1 MPFDNNSA
9 PGLEARLRREI
20 RGEILFDRFSRG
32 RYATDASIYQI
43 EPLGVVIPKGRE
55 DAATAIAIAREEGVP
70 VLPRGAGTSQC
81 GQTVARALVLDC
93 SRHMDRIV
101 SVDVAARRVRVE
113 PGVVLDRLNRAL
125 RPHRLFFP
133 VDPSTAS
140 RATIGGM
147 TANNSCG
154 SRSLRYGN
162 MVHNVRGIDALLA
175 DGTTGWFGEVPGN
188 FAADSKDDDQ
198 AMPERYRDLVRRM
211 RALHR
216 READE
221 IKARFPQVLR
231 RVGGYNIDSID
242 DGGHN
247 MARLLVGSEGT
258 LAFFNEIELELQP
271 IPAHRVLG
279 ICHFPSFYSAMAATR
294 RIVELGPSA
303 VELVDRTMIELSRDI
318 PMFRAVVDRFVQ
330 GEPAAVLLTE
340 FAGDDPADNLRRLK
354 ALGELMGDLGLPGAV
369 VEAVDPAFQAA
380 VWEVR
385 AQGLNIMM
393 SMKGDG
399 KPISFLED
407 CAVRLEDLA
416 DYTERLT
423 RIFEKHGTYGTWYA
437 HASVGCLHVRPVL
450 NVKQELE
457 VKKMRAIAE
466 EAFAMVR
473 EYKGSHSGEHGDGLV
488 RSEFHEAMFGSRL
501 VRAFEE
507 VKDAFDPEG
516 LFNPGKIV
524 RPSKMD
530 DRSLF
535 RYRPDYRPLPLA
547 TALDWSEWGGFAGAV
562 EMCNN
567 NGACR
572 ARDAAVMCPSFR
584 ATGDEQHL
592 TRGRANTLRLALSGQ
607 LGPDALVGEDMR
619 ETMDLCISCK
629 GCRRECPT
637 GVDMARMK
645 IEFLHHYRRGRRL
658 SARDRLIAYLPRYAP
673 WATHLAPLLNLRNRA
688 PALARLGERW
698 FGLSAARKLP
708 QWSRR
713 PYRSAASRHP
723 NPPPLAGVGPHPN
736 PPPLAGEGR
745 EGVYDG
751 RDVVLLVD
759 TFNRW
764 FEPENARAAERV
776 LTRAGYRVLSPDP
789 GRGRPLCCGRTFL
802 AAGLVDEARIEAQR
816 MVDALAPHVA
826 AGAPIVGLEPSCL
839 LTLRDEYPALLPGAA
854 AKALAAHA
862 QLFEEFVDTERAAG
876 RFRLALAPMP
886 GRTALLHGH
895 CHQKAFATIGA
906 AVKALQLIPELEVE
920 TFDSTCCGMAGAFG
934 YEAEHHA
941 MSLQIGE
948 LGVLP
953 RMRAAPSDTLLAAC
967 GTSCRH
973 QIADGAGRDARHIVR
988 LLDDASIPNS
998 GGS

>member
-1 MPFDNNSA
+1 MPFDNPAGSR
-9 PGLEARLRREI
+9 LEQRLRRET
-20 RGEILFDRFSRG
+20 RGEVLFDAFSRG
-32 RYATDASIYQI
+32 RYSTDASIYQI
-43 EPLGVVIPKGRE
+43 EPLGVVVPQSRE
-55 DAATAIAIAREEGVP
+55 DAAAAIAIAREEGVP
-70 VLPRGAGTSQC
+70 VLPRGGGTSQC
-81 GQTVARALVLDC
+81 GQTVARALVIDC
-93 SRHMDRIV
+93 SKYLDRVIA
-101 SVDVAARRVRVE
+101 VDAEGRRARVE
-113 PGVVLDRLNRAL
+113 PGVVLDRLNRLL
-125 RPHRLFFP
+125 RKDKLFFP

-175 DGTTGWFGEVPGN
+175 DGTAAWFGEVPGN
-188 FAADSKDDDQ
+188 FDDG
-198 AMPERYRDLVRRM
+198 AMPERYHELVTRM

-221 IKARFPQVLR
+221 IDRRFPKVLR
-231 RVGGYNIDSID
+231 RVGGYNIDSISE
-242 DGGHN
+242 GGHN

-258 LAFFNEIELELQP
+258 LAFFNEIELDLQP

-279 ICHFPSFYSAMAATR
+279 ICHFASFYSAMAATR
-294 RIVELGPSA
+294 QIVELGPSA

-318 PMFRAVVDRFVQ
+318 PMFRPVVERFVR
-330 GEPAAVLLTE
+330 GEPAALLLTE
-340 FAGDDPADNLRRLK
+340 FAGDDPAENLRRLQ
-354 ALGELMGDLGLPGAV
+354 ALVELMGDLGFPDSV
-369 VEAVDPAFQAA
+369 VEATDPAFQQA
-380 VWEVR
+380 VWEIR

-399 KPISFLED
+399 KPVSFLED

-423 RIFEKHGTYGTWYA
+423 RIFEKHNTYGTWYA

-488 RSEFHEAMFGSRL
+488 RSEFHEAMFGSRI
-501 VRAFEE
+501 VRTFEE
-507 VKDAFDPEG
+507 VKDAFDPQG

-535 RYRPDYRPLPLA
+535 RFKPGYRQLQID
-547 TALDWSEWGGFAGAV
+547 TALDWSEWGGFAAAT

-572 ARDAAVMCPSFR
+572 ARDAGVMCPSYR

-607 LGPDALVGEDMR
+607 LGSDSLVSDDMR
-619 ETMDLCISCK
+619 ETMALCISCK
-629 GCRRECPT
+629 GCKRECPT

-645 IEFLHHYRRGRRL
+645 IEFLHHYRSRHGL
-658 SARDRLIAYLPRYAP
+658 TARDRLIAYLPRYAP
-673 WATHLAPLLNLRNRA
+673 YAVRLAPLMNLRNRA
-688 PALARLGERW
+688 PLLATFGERL
-698 FGLSAARKLP
+698 FGLSAGRQLP
-708 QWSRR
+708 HWSFP
-713 PYRSAASRHP
+713 PYRRASS
-723 NPPPLAGVGPHPN
+723 GT
-736 PPPLAGEGR
+736 GR
-745 EGVYDG
+745 E
-751 RDVVLLVD
+751 VVLLVD
-759 TFNRW
+759 TFNRY

-776 LTRAGYRVLSPDP
+776 LSRAGYRAVSADP
-789 GRGRPLCCGRTFL
+789 AGKRPLCCGRTFL
-802 AAGLVDEARIEAQR
+802 AAGLVDEARREAR
-816 MVDALAPHVA
+816 RVLEALAPHVA
-826 AGAPIVGLEPSCL
+826 AGTPIVGLEPSCL
-839 LTLRDEYPALLPGAA
+839 LTLRDEFPAILPGNAT
-854 AKALAAHA
+854 KVLAGRA
-862 QLFEEFVDTERAAG
+862 QLLEEFVESERAAG
-876 RFRLALAPMP
+876 RFELPLAPME
-886 GRTALLHGH
+886 GRTVLLHGH
-895 CHQKAFATIGA
+895 CHQKAFATVGA
-906 AVKALQLIPELEVE
+906 AVKALQLIPGITVE
-920 TFDSTCCGMAGAFG
+920 TFDSTCCGMAGSFG
-934 YEAEHHA
+934 YEAEHYET
-941 MSLQIGE
+941 SLKIGE

-953 RMRAAPSDTLLAAC
+953 KMRAAPAHAILAAN

-973 QIADGAGRDARHIVR
+973 QIAFAAGREACHLVR
-988 LLDDASIPNS
+988 ILDDASA
-998 GGS
+998 GA

>member
-1 MPFDNNSA
+1 MPLDNGPA
-9 PGLEARLRREI
+9 PELEARLRREI
-20 RGEILFDRFSRG
+20 RGEVMFDAFSRG

-43 EPLGVVIPKGRE
+43 EPLGVVVPRSRE
-55 DAATAIAIAREEGVP
+55 DVAAAIAIAREEGVP
-70 VLPRGAGTSQC
+70 VLPRGGGTSQC
-81 GQTVARALVLDC
+81 GQTVARALVIDC
-93 SRHMDRIV
+93 SKYLDRVI
-101 SVDVAARRVRVE
+101 SVEVEGRRARVE
-113 PGVVLDRLNRAL
+113 PGVVLDRLNRLL
-125 RPHRLFFP
+125 RKDKLFFP

-162 MVHNVRGIDALLA
+162 MVHNVWGIDAMLA
-175 DGTTGWFGEVPGN
+175 DGTTAWFGEVPGN
-188 FAADSKDDDQ
+188 FDDSP
-198 AMPERYRDLVRRM
+198 MPERYRELVTQM

-216 READE
+216 REAPE
-221 IKARFPQVLR
+221 IERRFPKVLR

-242 DGGHN
+242 DAGHN
-247 MARLLVGSEGT
+247 IARLLVGSEGT

-303 VELVDRTMIELSRDI
+303 IELVDRTMIDLSRDI

-330 GEPAAVLLTE
+330 GEPAALLLTE
-340 FAGDDPADNLRRLK
+340 FAGDDPSDNLRRLK
-354 ALGELMGDLGLPGAV
+354 ALIELMGDLGYPGAV
-369 VEAVDPAFQAA
+369 VEAIDPAFQQA
-380 VWEVR
+380 VWEIR

-393 SMKGDG
+393 SMKGDS
-399 KPISFLED
+399 KPVSFLED

-450 NVKQELE
+450 NLKQELE

-488 RSEFHEAMFGSRL
+488 RSEFHEAMFGDRM

-507 VKDAFDPEG
+507 VKDAFDPRG

-524 RPSKMD
+524 RAPKMD

-535 RYRPDYRPLPLA
+535 RFKPDYRPLPVD
-547 TALDWSEWGGFAGAV
+547 TALDWSEWGGFAAAV

-572 ARDAAVMCPSFR
+572 ARNAGVMCPSYQ

-592 TRGRANTLRLALSGQ
+592 TRGRANTLRLALTGQ
-607 LGPDALVGEDMR
+607 LGPDALVAEEMR

-629 GCRRECPT
+629 GCKRECPT

-645 IEFLHHYRRGRRL
+645 VEFLHHYRKRHRL
-658 SARDRLIAYLPRYAP
+658 TPRDRLIAYLPRYASH
-673 WATHLAPLLNLRNRA
+673 AARIAPLMNLRNRL
-688 PALARLGERW
+688 PLLAAYGERR
-698 FGLSAARKLP
+698 FGLSARRQLP
-708 QWSRR
+708 RWSAH
-713 PYRSAASRHP
+713 PYRGTSS
-723 NPPPLAGVGPHPN
+723 GS
-736 PPPLAGEGR
+736 GR
-745 EGVYDG
+745 E
-751 RDVVLLVD
+751 VVLLVD
-759 TFNRW
+759 TFNRY
-764 FEPENARAAERV
+764 FESENAYAAERV
-776 LTRAGYRVLSPDP
+776 LTRAGYQVLSPDP
-789 GRGRPLCCGRTFL
+789 PHGRPLCCGRTFL
-802 AAGLVDEARIEAQR
+802 SAGLMVEARVEAR
-816 MVDALAPHVA
+816 RILDALAPHVA
-826 AGAPIVGLEPSCL
+826 AGTPIIGLEPSCL
-839 LTLRDEYPALLPGAA
+839 LTLRDEFRVILPGAET
-854 AKALAAHA
+854 KGLAERV
-862 QLFEEFVDTERAAG
+862 QLFEEFVDSEREAK
-876 RFRLALAPMP
+876 RFRLPLSPRE

-895 CHQKAFATIGA
+895 CHQKAFGTVAA
-906 AVKALQLIPELEVE
+906 AVRALRLIPGLAVE
-920 TFDSTCCGMAGAFG
+920 TLDATCCGMAGSFG
-934 YEAEHHA
+934 YEAEHYE
-941 MSLQIGE
+941 MSLKIGE

-953 RMRAAPSDTLLAAC
+953 KMRAAAPDTLLAAN

-973 QIADGAGRDARHIVR
+973 QIADGAGREARHIVR
-988 LLDDASIPNS
+988 ILDDASA
-998 GGS
+998 GA

>member
-1 MPFDNNSA
+1 MPLDKLAGSR
-9 PGLEARLRREI
+9 LEARLRTEV
-20 RGEILFDRFSRG
+20 RGEVLFDAFSRG

-43 EPLGVVIPKGRE
+43 EPLGVVVPKSRT

-70 VLPRGAGTSQC
+70 VLPRGGGTSQC
-81 GQTVARALVLDC
+81 GQTVARALVIDC
-93 SRHMDRIV
+93 SKHLDRVIA
-101 SVDVAARRVRVE
+101 VDVEGRRARVE
-113 PGVVLDRLNRAL
+113 PGVVLDRLNRQL
-125 RPHRLFFP
+125 RKDRLFFP

-162 MVHNVRGIDALLA
+162 MVHNVRGIDALFD
-175 DGTTGWFGEVPGN
+175 DGTRAWFGEVPGN
-188 FAADSKDDDQ
+188 LDNG
-198 AMPERYRDLVRRM
+198 AMPERYRDLVHQM

-216 READE
+216 REAGE
-221 IKARFPQVLR
+221 IEQQFPKVLR
-231 RVGGYNIDSID
+231 RVGGYNIDSISD
-242 DGGHN
+242 TGHN
-247 MARLLVGSEGT
+247 MAQLLVGSEGT

-279 ICHFPSFYSAMAATR
+279 ICHFPSFYGAMAATQK
-294 RIVELGPSA
+294 IVELGPSA
-303 VELVDRTMIELSRDI
+303 VELVDRTMIDLSRDI
-318 PMFRAVVDRFVQ
+318 PMFRAVVDRFVR
-330 GEPAAVLLTE
+330 GEPAALLLTE

-354 ALGELMGDLGLPGAV
+354 ALVELMGDLGFADSV
-369 VEAVDPAFQAA
+369 VEATDPAFQQA
-380 VWEVR
+380 VWEIR

-416 DYTERLT
+416 DYTDRLT

-450 NVKQELE
+450 NVKQEVE

-488 RSEFHEAMFGSRL
+488 RSEFHEAMFGGRI

-507 VKDAFDPEG
+507 VKDAFDPRG

-524 RPSKMD
+524 RASKMD

-535 RYRPDYRPLPLA
+535 RFKPDYRPLPID
-547 TALDWSEWGGFAGAV
+547 TALDWSEWGGFAPAA

-572 ARDAAVMCPSFR
+572 ARDAGVMCPSFR

-607 LGPDALVGEDMR
+607 LGPAALASDDMR
-619 ETMDLCISCK
+619 ETMALCISCK

-637 GVDMARMK
+637 GIDMARMK
-645 IEFLHHYRRGRRL
+645 IEFLHHYLKQHGL

-673 WATHLAPLLNLRNRA
+673 YAARIAPLMNLRNRV
-688 PALARLGERW
+688 PFLMRFGERL
-698 FGLSAARKLP
+698 FGLSAGRKLP
-708 QWSRR
+708 HWSSH
-713 PYRSAASRHP
+713 PYRGSSAG
-723 NPPPLAGVGPHPN
+723 AGN
-736 PPPLAGEGR
+736 A
-745 EGVYDG
+745 
-751 RDVVLLVD
+751 VVLLID
-759 TFNRW
+759 TFNRY

-776 LTRAGYRVLSPDP
+776 LVRAGYRVFCPDP
-789 GRGRPLCCGRTFL
+789 PSGRPLCCGRTFL
-802 AAGLVDEARIEAQR
+802 AAGLVDEARHEAKR
-816 MVDALAPHVA
+816 MRDALAPHVT
-826 AGAPIVGLEPSCL
+826 AGTPIVGLEPSCL
-839 LTLRDEYPALLPGAA
+839 LTLRDEFPAILPGLET
-854 AKALAAHA
+854 KALA
-862 QLFEEFVDTERAAG
+862 QCVRLFEEFVDSERAAG
-876 RFRLALAPMP
+876 RFGLALTPME

-895 CHQKAFATIGA
+895 CHQKAFDTVGA
-906 AVKALQLIPELEVE
+906 AVSALRLIPGLTVE
-920 TFDSTCCGMAGAFG
+920 TFDSTCCGMAGSFG
-934 YEAEHHA
+934 YEAEHHE
-941 MSLQIGE
+941 MSLKIGE

-953 RMRAAPSDTLLAAC
+953 KFRAAAPDTVLSAN

-973 QIADGAGRDARHIVR
+973 QIADTTGREARHLVR
-988 LLDDASIPNS
+988 ILDDASAP
-998 GGS
+998 GT